1 MDGSTEA
8 AALAAEMPATTP
20 MMTKIEPNRNN
31 PTASKPRRRA
41 ALLYYFFST
50 CSSERWLIRNRFSPP
65 SSVGAPMCPSS
76 LATQST
82 YTGASNGKMPST

>member
-20 MMTKIEPNRNN
+20 MMTKIELNRNN

-41 ALLYYFFST
+41 ALLYFFSS
-50 CSSERWLIRNRFSPP
+50 CSSERWLIRNRFSLP
-65 SSVGAPMCPSS
+65 SSAGAPMCPFS
-76 LATQST
+76 LATPST
-82 YTGASNGKMPST
+82 YTGASNGNMPST